1 MHLDEIDKQILQ
13 LLRED
18 GRKSVSVISEIV
30 GISRITAR
38 RRIDALEK
46 AGIIAGYTIRHGPAL
61 ERERF
66 RAQILLKLKGNVGDE
81 LVGFW
86 GTIPQVVNVT
96 TISGH
101 FDASLM
107 IEAATS
113 EQVDHILDQIRRHP
127 AVERTESL
135 LMLATKLD
143 RSAL

>member
-1 MHLDEIDKQILQ
+1 MLDEIDRK
-13 LLRED
+13 LLHMLRLD
-18 GRKSVSVISEIV
+18 ARKTVSVLAELA

-38 RRIDALEK
+38 RRLDALEQG
-46 AGIIAGYTIRHGPAL
+46 GIIAGYTIRHGAAYERAL
-61 ERERF
+61 F
-66 RAQILLKLKGNVGDE
+66 RAQVLLKLRVSVEEE
-81 LVGFW
+81 LVAFW
-86 GTIPQVVNVT
+86 SGIPQVTNVT

-107 IEAATS
+107 IEAESS
-113 EQVDHILDQIRRHP
+113 EQVDEILSTIRQHP